1 MVNRSEQE
9 CLLKVAV
16 VWDMKPC
23 SSVGWVRTFR
33 KNLFAPY
40 NMVIRL
46 AADHYTG
53 NSLKKFEPYRIHL
66 LTDVSVA
73 ADTQPFYFLCFAY
86 SYSVLCVFK
95 WPLFA
100 DGHLTNPPMMK
111 FALQQFVKNLRGSRG
126 LAVLL
131 LYLRR

>member
-95 WPLFA
+95 WPLF
-100 DGHLTNPPMMK
+100 GLTRAFNESTYDEVRPTTVREEPE
-111 FALQQFVKNLRGSRG
+111 G
-126 LAVLL
+126 
-131 LYLRR
+131 